1 MIFQITTVNLINTI
15 IIAMG
20 IGICTMCFIHISTSS
35 NLQKDIKRYF
45 TLILPGLILNMGA
58 HLARQIMEGQP
69 GNIVRTILYILPC
82 IEGVASCGTAYL
94 MSLLLLSMSMP
105 KAKAKKI
112 SLILHILFATHSIAV
127 IIGSATNFPFFFDE
141 NNMYHRGVGYNL
153 YNVIPVVMLVL
164 GMVIL
169 IIYGKNINNRVRISF
184 WTYLVA
190 PVIAIIIQSFS
201 YGIQYIIFATT
212 ASSVFMYFVIL
223 KNQTETYEKQ
233 TKSISHM
240 QNGLIM
246 VLADLVESRDKCTGD
261 HIKKTAEYARVIM
274 NQLKKDGVYANE
286 LTDEYIEDVVRSAP
300 LHDIGKIHI
309 SDTILN
315 KPGKLSEEEFEIM
328 KTHTIY
334 GREIME
340 NAISTVKGENYLK
353 EARNM
358 AAYHHERWDGK
369 GYPEGL
375 HGEVIPLSARIMAVA
390 DVFDALTSP
399 RVYKPA
405 FSLEKALESLKEES
419 GKQFDPKCVEV
430 FIDSLTDIKRI
441 LQKYN
446 G

>member
-20 IGICTMCFIHISTSS
+20 IGICTMCFIHIATSS

-105 KAKAKKI
+105 KAKAKRI
-112 SLILHILFATHSIAV
+112 TLVLHILFAIHSIAV
-127 IIGSATNFPFFFDE
+127 IIGGATNFPFFFDE
-141 NNMYHRGVGYNL
+141 NNMYHRGVGYNF
-153 YNVIPVVMLVL
+153 YNVIPVVILVL

-169 IIYGKNINNRVRISF
+169 IIYGKNIDKRVRISF

-274 NQLKKDGVYANE
+274 KQLKKDGVYADE

-300 LHDIGKIHI
+300 LHDIGKIQI
-309 SDTILN
+309 PDAILN
-315 KPGKLSEEEFEIM
+315 KTSGLTSEEFEII
-328 KTHTIY
+328 KSHTTAGKNI
-334 GREIME
+334 ITS
-340 NAISTVKGENYLK
+340 AIDMVSEESSGYLN
-353 EARNM
+353 EARNL
-358 AAYHHERWDGK
+358 AYCHHEKWDGN
-369 GYPEGL
+369 GYPQKL
-375 HGEVIPLSARIMAVA
+375 SGEDIPLSARIMAVA
-390 DVFDALTSP
+390 DVFDALVSK
-399 RVYKPA
+399 RSYKEP
-405 FSLEKALESLKEES
+405 LKFDDAVDLIKKES
-419 GKQFDPKCVEV
+419 GTHFDPKIVDAFIKATDEV
-430 FIDSLTDIKRI
+430 KNVT
-441 LQKYN
+441 YN
-446 G
+446 K